1 MEPTD
6 TAQHSGLLTPPPP
19 DARQRPVK
27 SAAALDAFW
36 RWCDARH
43 GLNPAPEPDWED
55 HLRAIA
61 ASRRQRG
68 DEMNVRYYHNPETR
82 LPHIYDHGVEEYEVE
97 DILED
102 PGETRRG
109 DGDSR
114 VANGQTRNGRYLRV
128 IYTIDPGRRSVFVIT
143 SYQLRG
149 KPLAAYRRYS
159 SSRRRRGK

>member
-1 MEPTD
+1 MNTMD
-6 TAQHSGLLTPPPP
+6 TAQRNDLL
-19 DARQRPVK
+19 DRQSLDRPK
-27 SAAALDAFW
+27 QPFRSAANLDAFW
-36 RWCDARH
+36 RWCDARQ
-43 GLNPAPEPDWED
+43 GANPDPEPDWEE